1 MEATEASRR
10 NIVVLSEHFL
20 TSEWSR
26 YDYKSGLHQALRNTH
41 HGGHKKSHSKR
52 LIVILLGDVAQKK
65 ELLDPDIR
73 MYLKTAVVIQWGDKL
88 FWDKLR

>member
-1 MEATEASRR
+1 M
-10 NIVVLSEHFL
+10 SEHFL
-20 TSEWSR
+20 LSEWSR
-26 YDYKSGLHQALRNTH
+26 YDYKSGLHQALRNSSLGG
-41 HGGHKKSHSKR
+41 GGHKKSHSKR